1 MWRIIYASWKSK
13 EADNGAQID
22 LLIDRND
29 SVINQCE
36 IKYSINPDT
45 NNKKYAENLRNK
57 IGVFK
62 EETKSH
68 KSTFLTLI
76 TTFGVA
82 QNDYSGMVRNEA
94 KLKDL
99 FS

>member
-1 MWRIIYASWKSK
+1 
-13 EADNGAQID
+13 
-22 LLIDRND
+22 
-29 SVINQCE
+29 VINLCE

-62 EETKSH
+62 EESKSQ
-68 KSTFLTLI
+68 KSIFLTLI

-82 QNDYSGMVRNEA
+82 QNEYSGMVQNEV
-94 KLKDL
+94 KLKEL